1 MGITSLTGVADV
13 PYDTGN
19 ETNATGHWIITF
31 TGARIEP
38 MSPDPQDIHVED
50 IAHSLANQCRFTG
63 HVSSFYSTAQHCVL
77 GSYLVPDED
86 RLAFLLHDASEAYI
100 SDIASPVKNHPD
112 FGAYYGIAEER
123 LERAIAERFSLP
135 YPMTAAIKVADK
147 MMLRAEQRDHMPNDP
162 SDGPIYE
169 GTVTPWNPYD
179 SERQF
184 LSRYV
189 YLTGETV
196 DMPRKKHVSLW
207 DVKRAQRRKD

>member
-1 MGITSLTGVADV
+1 MPTAVA
-13 PYDTGN
+13 DTGN

-135 YPMTAAIKVADK
+135 YPMPDAVKVADK
-147 MMLRAEQRDHMPNDP
+147 MMLRAEQRDLMPNDP
-162 SDGPIYE
+162 SNGPIYE
-169 GTVTPWNPYD
+169 RTVTPWNPYD

-189 YLTGETV
+189 SLTGESV

-207 DVKRAQRRKD
+207 DIKRAQRRKD